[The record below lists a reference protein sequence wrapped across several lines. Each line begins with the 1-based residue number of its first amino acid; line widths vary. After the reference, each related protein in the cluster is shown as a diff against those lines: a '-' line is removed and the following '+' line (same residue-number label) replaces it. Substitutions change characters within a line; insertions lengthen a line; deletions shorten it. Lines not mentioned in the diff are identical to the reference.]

1 MKLRCIRG
9 REDEE
14 LLIRITEEAAE
25 FPSESTRRWWSHDDL
40 VVLFAF
46 PGNHDW
52 KDEFFSVEYDEA
64 VLIPVLSF

>member
-25 FPSESTRRWWSHDDL
+25 FPSESTRQDDDDRMMIWL
-40 VVLFAF
+40 CSLLFLAIMTEKMNSF
-46 PGNHDW
+46 
-52 KDEFFSVEYDEA
+52 
-64 VLIPVLSF
+64 LSNMMRPS